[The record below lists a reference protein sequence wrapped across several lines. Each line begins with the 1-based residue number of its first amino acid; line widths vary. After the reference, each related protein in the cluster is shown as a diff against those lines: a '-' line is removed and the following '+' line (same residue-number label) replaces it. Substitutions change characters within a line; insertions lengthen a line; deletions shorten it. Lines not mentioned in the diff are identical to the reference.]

1 MLQWAPA
8 TETEAAMRDA
18 LAAAD
23 QDGYFRILARTEL
36 LLPVSAEALAGR
48 APMGWGTWTTGNRTH
63 VLAFTSPAAM
73 RLCLNEP
80 YGSYRSVPFSTL
92 AHEWP
97 NHEWWLA
104 INPGLPIEAY
114 LPAWFI
120 AQLVR
125 GEVRL
130 PGRTGA
136 RARMAQ
142 SDLTAAI
149 NGRLRA
155 AERNRTAT
163 PPRAVPPP
171 APPPP
176 AAPSE
181 PASTP
186 SNALAPLGTPTYGPP
201 GGSVYGLSDGSTYGL
216 PPRPVPGSP
225 DYGPGGATVPS
236 DVYGW
241 SEGYQ
246 QPTYGQGSAYGGRV
260 YGPAGGGPSDGYA
273 WSAGHQTA
281 PTAPTYGR
289 VDRGPAVGP
298 EPYRPESYRAE
309 PYQTPPY
316 PAESYRAESNHAE
329 SYQAE
334 SYQAEQYQA
343 EPYSAGT
350 YQAESYPAEPA
361 SPPTRVTATVGG
373 PTVETVDAEII
384 EVGPEPAGRDDSTV
398 AADPGPEA
406 TIRVTAD
413 LATGRRG
420 PAGYATPGFGT
431 DASGG
436 YDASG
441 SDPGGPTVRVEPPP
455 APAATQ
461 PSSWTPRRGMIEDA
475 EIVEPSE
482 TTGFVPANE
491 TELKLLSAV
500 ESNDTDAFLS
510 TLLLARV
517 ILPVPSSMPPGSRPR
532 DKFFPW
538 QIEEV
543 DGERRIAVF
552 TSNERLADYGQ
563 DRFGSDMSTMSV
575 SFTELIEAW
584 PSPRIQFV
592 LNPGTP
598 VGTTLPGS
606 QIVALASW
614 AAEVGLRRD
623 TSGDVAPR
631 KPETTA
637 SAGVAGAPTVGADN
651 AVLMQRAVPPA
662 QLSYYLERGYDR
674 VSGFVNRA
682 SEVAHLKTPQALY
695 RALGLIYP
703 GSPFKEDDTEVHVL
717 RWVAH
722 RPDLYRLPYGGQNE
736 AAMRAM
742 QGWVIER
749 PPFRGNGFAPGDTDV
764 VAEFKVDSVRLPHGA
779 QMWRL
784 TREGTEEL
792 VATFDADKGRWV
804 RTP

>member
-1 MLQWAPA
+1 MLQWDPA
-8 TETEAAMRDA
+8 TDTEAAMRDA

-23 QDGYFRILARTEL
+23 QDSYFRILARTDL

-114 LPAWFI
+114 LPSWFI
-120 AQLVR
+120 SQLVR

-142 SDLTAAI
+142 SDLAAAI
-149 NGRLRA
+149 SGRIRA
-155 AERNRTAT
+155 AERSRAAAASRAAPPPAT
-163 PPRAVPPP
+163 PPSTELAPYGGPPY
-171 APPPP
+171 APPH
-176 AAPSE
+176 
-181 PASTP
+181 
-186 SNALAPLGTPTYGPP
+186 
-201 GGSVYGLSDGSTYGL
+201 GSGYGLSAGSGY
-216 PPRPVPGSP
+216 GSP
-225 DYGPGGATVPS
+225 GGYGQADAH

-241 SEGYQ
+241 AEAYQ
-246 QPTYGQGSAYGGRV
+246 HPGSAYGGQV
-260 YGPAGGGPSDGYA
+260 YGPLEGHRRSDGYQA
-273 WSAGHQTA
+273 A
-281 PTAPTYGR
+281 PSYGP
-289 VDRGPAVGP
+289 VDGGSAVGP
-298 EPYRPESYRAE
+298 QPYQAE
-309 PYQTPPY
+309 PYQTEPY
-316 PAESYRAESNHAE
+316 QTEP
-329 SYQAE
+329 
-334 SYQAEQYQA
+334 YQA
-343 EPYSAGT
+343 EPA
-350 YQAESYPAEPA
+350 P
-361 SPPTRVTATVGG
+361 PPTRVTATVGP

-384 EVGPEPAGRDDSTV
+384 DAGPAPADRDGSTNDAASEPTTRMAGRDLGARLREHQAY
-398 AADPGPEA
+398 AADGYPADGHGAVGGHGAAHDREA
-406 TIRVTAD
+406 AHVAETYVAETYVAE
-413 LATGRRG
+413 AYV
-420 PAGYATPGFGT
+420 AEAYVA
-431 DASGG
+431 
-436 YDASG
+436 G
-441 SDPGGPTVRVEPPP
+441 SDTYRSDAASPSTEGPSVRAEPPP
-455 APAATQ
+455 APAPTR

-482 TTGFVPANE
+482 ATGFVPANE
-491 TELKLLSAV
+491 TEAKLLSAV
-500 ESNDTDAFLS
+500 ESNNTDAYLS

-517 ILPVPSSMPPGSRPR
+517 ILPVPISMPPGSRPR
-532 DKFFPW
+532 DKYFPW

-543 DGERRIAVF
+543 DGERRISVF
-552 TSNERLADYGQ
+552 TSAERLADYGQ

-575 SFTELIEAW
+575 SFIELIEAW
-584 PSPRIQFV
+584 PSPRIQFAI
-592 LNPGTP
+592 NPETP

-606 QIVALASW
+606 QVVALASW
-614 AAEVGLRRD
+614 AAEVGLRHD
-623 TSGDVAPR
+623 SPSEVAPR
-631 KPETTA
+631 KPGTTA
-637 SAGVAGAPTVGADN
+637 SAGVAGAPTVGAEN

-662 QLSYYLERGYDR
+662 QLPFYLERGYDR

-695 RALGLIYP
+695 RALGLVYP
-703 GSPFKEDDTEVHVL
+703 GSPFSEDDAEVHVL

>member
-1 MLQWAPA
+1 MLQWDPA
-8 TETEAAMRDA
+8 TDTEAAMRDA

-23 QDGYFRILARTEL
+23 QDSYFRILARTDL

-48 APMGWGTWTTGNRTH
+48 EPMGWGTWTTGNRTH

-120 AQLVR
+120 SQLVR

-142 SDLTAAI
+142 SDLAAAI
-149 NGRLRA
+149 SGRIRA
-155 AERNRTAT
+155 AERTRAAAASRAA
-163 PPRAVPPP
+163 PPPPP
-171 APPPP
+171 APAGPP
-176 AAPSE
+176 
-181 PASTP
+181 STE
-186 SNALAPLGTPTYGPP
+186 LAPYRGPLYGPSD
-201 GGSVYGLSDGSTYGL
+201 GSAYGLSAGSGYGLADGSGY
-216 PPRPVPGSP
+216 GSP
-225 DYGPGGATVPS
+225 GGYGQADAQ

-241 SEGYQ
+241 AEAYQ
-246 QPTYGQGSAYGGRV
+246 HPGSAYGGQV
-260 YGPAGGGPSDGYA
+260 YGPLEGHRRPDGYQA
-273 WSAGHQTA
+273 TPS
-281 PTAPTYGR
+281 YGR
-289 VDRGPAVGP
+289 VDGGSTTGPQ
-298 EPYRPESYRAE
+298 PYQSE
-309 PYQTPPY
+309 PYQ
-316 PAESYRAESNHAE
+316 S
-329 SYQAE
+329 
-334 SYQAEQYQA
+334 
-343 EPYSAGT
+343 
-350 YQAESYPAEPA
+350 EPA
-361 SPPTRVTATVGG
+361 PPPTRVTATVG
-373 PTVETVDAEII
+373 PPAVETVDAEII
-384 EVGPEPAGRDDSTV
+384 DAGPEPADRGGATNGADYGSEPTTRMAGRDLGARLREHQAYVAEGHGADGAGAAGAYVAETYVAEAYGPDTYRSAAATSTE
-398 AADPGPEA
+398 GP
-406 TIRVTAD
+406 
-413 LATGRRG
+413 
-420 PAGYATPGFGT
+420 
-431 DASGG
+431 S
-436 YDASG
+436 
-441 SDPGGPTVRVEPPP
+441 VRAEPPP
-455 APAATQ
+455 APAPTK

-482 TTGFVPANE
+482 TTAFVPANE
-491 TELKLLSAV
+491 TEAKLLSAV
-500 ESNDTDAFLS
+500 ESNNTDAFLS

-517 ILPVPSSMPPGSRPR
+517 VLPVPISMPPGSRPR
-532 DKFFPW
+532 DKYFPW

-543 DGERRIAVF
+543 DGERRISVF
-552 TSNERLADYGQ
+552 TSTERLADYGQ

-575 SFTELIEAW
+575 SFIELIEAW
-584 PSPRIQFV
+584 PSPRIQFAI
-592 LNPGTP
+592 NPDTP

-614 AAEVGLRRD
+614 AAEVGLRHD
-623 TSGDVAPR
+623 SPSDAAPR

-637 SAGVAGAPTVGADN
+637 SAGVAGAPTVGAEN

-662 QLSYYLERGYDR
+662 QLSFYLERGYDR

-695 RALGLIYP
+695 RALGLVYP
-703 GSPFKEDDTEVHVL
+703 GSPFQEDDAEVHVL